1 MGFKADTSFLRFLSM
16 GAAGARRVME
26 QMKADGFEPIELE
39 RYCTSNKIWTT
50 KVKRLR
56 LPDILCVRTGTRI
69 EVRAKSDLRIR
80 MSDAP
85 ANPDRR
91 WNSGMRDRDLAAF
104 IACFDEN
111 GTPRP
116 AAEAVFFTFGD
127 LRKSE
132 AASLLGP
139 PKSASEGAE
148 RDRTWPCIVP
158 QRNGIVEY
166 LDKTVIRTMMDADNE
181 RPARPQSFQLRDR
194 VPYVAVGDRF
204 AAETSIIAGAP
215 PRRAS
220 LKAFL
225 KDKYHPLDEL
235 DAKDAVDRYAAVKAL
250 PFVSVLKRKAAAAI
264 ERRLEVETEDRVL
277 LEAAGAG
284 TACESGEA
292 WRRLQGFVWNQERAD
307 LRMEA
312 VFILTELRSAGA
324 RDVLIKIANDRA
336 FANDEIRQAAVW
348 GLGKAGVRRYADLVS
363 FLDDAE
369 RDVVLHAIAAF
380 GQDTPE
386 AVIEQLIKE
395 LISGDK
401 RRSPAASEALR
412 IIGSDLVLKNLIAS
426 ARENT
431 GPVDWVLAT
440 LGRLPTE
447 KVSAALQGDPLLQ
460 RLGPLLLLSS
470 TANWLAEDTVDIDLK
485 FLLKQNL

>member
-16 GAAGARRVME
+16 GAAGALRVME

-69 EVRAKSDLRIR
+69 EVRAKSDLKIR

-104 IACFDEN
+104 IACFDDN
-111 GTPRP
+111 GSPRP
-116 AAEAVFFTFGD
+116 ADQAMFFTFGD
-127 LRKSE
+127 LRKSD
-132 AASLLGP
+132 AASQLGP

-158 QRNGIVEY
+158 QRNGIVEHV
-166 LDKTVIRTMMDADNE
+166 DKTVIRAMMDADKE
-181 RPARPQSFQLRDR
+181 RPARPQSFQLRGR

-204 AAETSIIAGAP
+204 VAETSIIAGAP
-215 PRRAS
+215 PQRAS
-220 LKAFL
+220 LKVFL

-235 DAKDAVDRYAAVKAL
+235 DAEDAVDRYAAVKSL
-250 PFVSVLKRKAAAAI
+250 PFVSVLKRKAAKAI
-264 ERRLEVETEDRVL
+264 EQRLGVETEDRVL

-292 WRRLQGFVWNQERAD
+292 WRILEGFVWNQERAD

-324 RDVLIKIANDRA
+324 RNVLLKIANDRM

-348 GLGKAGVRRYADLVS
+348 GLGKAGLRSYADLVP
-363 FLDDAE
+363 FLNDPE

-386 AVIEQLIKE
+386 PVIDRLIEE
-395 LISGDK
+395 LNSGDR

-412 IIGSDLVLKNLIAS
+412 VIGSDLVLKNLISS
-426 ARENT
+426 AREKS
-431 GPVDWVLAT
+431 GSVDWVLAT
-440 LGRLPTE
+440 LGRLPAD
-447 KVSAALQGDPLLQ
+447 KVRAALQGDPLLQ

-470 TANWLAEDTVDIDLK
+470 TSNWVAEDTVDIDLK